1 MKKKQ
6 LLAALALSTV
16 TLAQSNLVSADEATS
31 PVDNT
36 APVVV
41 LPTDP
46 TTTPVETPETPSEQ
60 PTQPTTPS
68 ENTSPTVPVDPTAPS
83 TDSTT
88 DPSSSSGGSES
99 GQTEPGTSEPKEK
112 EGADTVPTEPSTT
125 PDTPDKGEVAKPDET
140 APDKGV
146 TVPTTDGGTA
156 ILTPDVSVPT
166 NNPKVTADQAQKAGA
181 SQVGTTSQVTGQI
194 VQAVTPQAPVQ
205 TITGASIVSTEGGQ
219 VLLSD
224 GSLVAPETVGATTN
238 ADKTITVTKADGS
251 KATLPHTGEEQSV
264 LALIGG
270 LLLAALA
277 IFQKKTRKA

>member
-1 MKKKQ
+1 MNKKQ

-16 TLAQSNLVSADEATS
+16 ALAQSSLVSADEGTS

-46 TTTPVETPETPSEQ
+46 TTTPVEIPETPSE
-60 PTQPTTPS
+60 T
-68 ENTSPTVPVDPTAPS
+68 TSPTVPVDPTAPS

-88 DPSSSSGGSES
+88 DPSSSSDGAES
-99 GQTEPGTSEPKEK
+99 VKTEPGTSEPKEK
-112 EGADTVPTEPSTT
+112 EGTDTVPKEPSTT
-125 PDTPDKGEVAKPDET
+125 PDTPDKDEATKPDET

-205 TITGASIVSTEGGQ
+205 TITGASIISTEDGQ
-219 VLLSD
+219 VMLSD

-238 ADKTITVTKADGS
+238 VDKTITVTKADGS

-270 LLLAALA
+270 LLLAGLA
-277 IFQKKTRKA
+277 IFQKKTHKG